1 MDKLLQPEYDI
12 IIVGGGPVGLFL
24 ALSFA
29 RKGIKTVVIE
39 SESDIAQ
46 SPRALGSVT
55 IPILV
60 ILRSSILWVQLAN
73 IDVSQKLPNGL
84 A

>member
-12 IIVGGGPVGLFL
+12 VIVGGGPVGLFL

-46 SPRALGSVT
+46 SPRALG
-55 IPILV
+55 
-60 ILRSSILWVQLAN
+60 
-73 IDVSQKLPNGL
+73 
-84 A
+84 